1 MKRINLKDLAEYVK
15 DKGVIVQSHCYKC
28 NKIIYGNEKG
38 AKVIASEMAKK
49 GKGHSY
55 VYECPKGNGWHLSS
69 QKPPSV
75 KNTKTR
81 KKVRSR
87 KTERGH
93 S

>member
-1 MKRINLKDLAEYVK
+1 
-15 DKGVIVQSHCYKC
+15 
-28 NKIIYGNEKG
+28 
-38 AKVIASEMAKK
+38 MAKK

-55 VYECPKGNGWHLSS
+55 LYECRKGNGWHLSS